1 MDEYDATAPGRKRL
15 GPQCAAASRWKDRTL
30 GGGSKTVVPIHFWC
44 RAINAGGQATREID
58 TGLRSYVLTSLV
70 RTGDAPFWTYVVAPV
85 TMPRKGGRT
94 PTIVF

>member
-1 MDEYDATAPGRKRL
+1 MRGSLPVEGSHVGRRQQNRRANSFL
-15 GPQCAAASRWKDRTL
+15 GPAT
-30 GGGSKTVVPIHFWC
+30 
-44 RAINAGGQATREID
+44 NAGGQATREIN